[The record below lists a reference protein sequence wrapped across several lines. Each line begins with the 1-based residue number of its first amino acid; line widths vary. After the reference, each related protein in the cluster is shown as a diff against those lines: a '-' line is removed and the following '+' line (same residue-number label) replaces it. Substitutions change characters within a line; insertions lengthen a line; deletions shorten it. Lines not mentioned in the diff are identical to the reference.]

1 MIPPCPIIIDL
12 ELLHEN
18 KSNYASSFCATQTT
32 PVNPLIFKNAT
43 FYMRS
48 QIMPTENCFS
58 KLSDLTGMEGSFT
71 HHSTKS
77 EERVTP

>member
-48 QIMPTENCFS
+48 
-58 KLSDLTGMEGSFT
+58 
-71 HHSTKS
+71 
-77 EERVTP
+77 